1 MALTEPEAGSD
12 LQNVQL
18 KATHGRRR
26 HLAPQRRQALHH
38 QRLRPHLAGAG
49 ALARKGTTDGRG
61 LSMFLYE
68 RDEHMKIRRIE
79 DKLGIH
85 GSPTCELQ
93 FDDAPALLVGER
105 RRGLTTYVMSLMN
118 GARLGDRRAGAGHR
132 RGRLPRGRRS
142 TPASACSSARPIR
155 DAHRR
160 WRPCWP
166 T

>member
-1 MALTEPEAGSD
+1 MALTEPDAGSD

-18 KATHGRRR
+18 KATLGDDGVW
-26 HLAPQRRQALHH
+26 
-38 QRLRPHLAGAG
+38 RLNGVKRFITNGCGEVSLV
-49 ALARKGTTDGRG
+49 LARSEEGTTDARG

-68 RDEHMKIRRIE
+68 RDEHMKIRRLE

-118 GARLGDRRAGAGHR
+118 GARVAIAAQAQGIAEAAYRAA
-132 RGRLPRGRRS
+132 PS
-142 TPASACSSARPIR
+142 TPTSACSSAGRSAASPP
-155 DAHRR
+155 
-160 WRPCWP
+160 WPPCWP